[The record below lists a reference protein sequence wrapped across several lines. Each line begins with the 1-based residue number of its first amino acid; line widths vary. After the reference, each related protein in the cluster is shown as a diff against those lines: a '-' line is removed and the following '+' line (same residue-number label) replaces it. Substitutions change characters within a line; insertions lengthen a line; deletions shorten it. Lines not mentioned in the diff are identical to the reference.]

1 MINQYELNDPS
12 LIPSTI
18 SLTERPVADQ
28 NIVTATADTQAGD
41 NVIIRDV
48 KFIAVFAEKSG
59 TEAPMNITSD
69 SAPEHFCIHLV
80 QQGLSVLYILR
91 FGQEMFEFCQFHL
104 GMIGVYLE
112 ISSFLT

>member
-1 MINQYELNDPS
+1 MQLKCLLFSFILM
-12 LIPSTI
+12 LLGI
-18 SLTERPVADQ
+18 LT
-28 NIVTATADTQAGD
+28 
-41 NVIIRDV
+41 RDV

-91 FGQEMFEFCQFHL
+91 FGQEMFEFC
-104 GMIGVYLE
+104 
-112 ISSFLT
+112 

>member
-1 MINQYELNDPS
+1 MVSYLSNELVS
-12 LIPSTI
+12 IQRES
-18 SLTERPVADQ
+18 
-28 NIVTATADTQAGD
+28 G
-41 NVIIRDV
+41 VITRDV

-91 FGQEMFEFCQFHL
+91 FGQEMFEFC
-104 GMIGVYLE
+104 
-112 ISSFLT
+112 

>member
-1 MINQYELNDPS
+1 MVVRLPRRHPRDYLVNNFLKFSNRFHGVKKKRY
-12 LIPSTI
+12 
-18 SLTERPVADQ
+18 
-28 NIVTATADTQAGD
+28 IV
-41 NVIIRDV
+41 IRDV

-91 FGQEMFEFCQFHL
+91 FGQEMFEFC
-104 GMIGVYLE
+104 
-112 ISSFLT
+112 

>member
-1 MINQYELNDPS
+1 MMDPS
-12 LIPSTI
+12 
-18 SLTERPVADQ
+18 
-28 NIVTATADTQAGD
+28 IVTQAPTES
-41 NVIIRDV
+41 VFIRDV

-91 FGQEMFEFCQFHL
+91 FGQEMFEFC
-104 GMIGVYLE
+104 
-112 ISSFLT
+112 

>member
-1 MINQYELNDPS
+1 MFESPLSS
-12 LIPSTI
+12 LQRQWTTNGPNGPI
-18 SLTERPVADQ
+18 EGVD
-28 NIVTATADTQAGD
+28 VF
-41 NVIIRDV
+41 IRDV

-91 FGQEMFEFCQFHL
+91 FGQEMFEFC
-104 GMIGVYLE
+104 
-112 ISSFLT
+112 